1 MEVDAIEP
9 EDGSRYCYTIS
20 VWLLQVA
27 PVPIALVLRE
37 LGMVNS
43 LALEDLTTQQKLQR
57 VVGPVVADQQSAEK
71 LENGLL
77 TPLDIFNDCKPREA
91 III

>member
-1 MEVDAIEP
+1 MNLNM
-9 EDGSRYCYTIS
+9 GSGYCYTIS

-57 VVGPVVADQQSAEK
+57 VVGPVVADQQSVKK

-77 TPLDIFNDCKPREA
+77 TPLDIFNDCGPREA